1 MIAVSPCASEK
12 IGSENRRLGGTQ
24 KNPGRPRPLIYIQVN
39 FHPREGI
46 TLTREGNS
54 VRMVVCNAQHKR
66 IGEILGLGGLELHRE
81 AEAELR
87 KGITAIAPMVTMVT
101 IHSDVGTASTDDAET
116 EADASPVV

>member
-1 MIAVSPCASEK
+1 
-12 IGSENRRLGGTQ
+12 
-24 KNPGRPRPLIYIQVN
+24 
-39 FHPREGI
+39 
-46 TLTREGNS
+46 
-54 VRMVVCNAQHKR
+54 MVVCNAQHKR

-87 KGITAIAPMVTMVT
+87 KCITAIAPMVT